1 MAKQTFTSG
10 QVLTA
15 QQVNDLQSNDFNLTV
30 STKTAAYTFVVGD
43 RGTRV
48 VLNDTTARTFTID
61 DAIFSAGD
69 TIQVHNI
76 NTGVLTI
83 AAGAGVTLNGADVL
97 TVAQYQGGTIFFTSA
112 SSAIFFPTAK
122 TVSAGGLVFI
132 SNTAFTT
139 ATSVSLPANTFT
151 STYTNYR
158 VIFTLTASTTTGN
171 ITGRVRTSGTD
182 NSTARYYQMST
193 GIDYGGTAS
202 NQAQSGATS
211 FALGNQGTSANPFSN
226 IILDFLRPN
235 VNAFQKT
242 ASGALTFFDGSA
254 FYIGRAFNG
263 TFDNNTVA
271 LQIDSFSFISSAASS
286 MTGNVRVYGYA
297 DS

>member
-1 MAKQTFTSG
+1 MAKQTFTAG

-15 QQVNDLQSNDFNLTV
+15 AQVNGLQTNDFNLTV

-48 VLNDTTARTFTID
+48 VLNDSTARTFTID

-122 TVSAGGLVFI
+122 AGKILQVVSTTKIDTFSTSSTSFVDVTGLNASITPSATSSQVLVIATVTGSTTNNPDAGGSGFVLVRGSTLIAQNTSLTTDLTGHFTNRNLATSASFNSAVTFLDSPATTSATTYKIQVLTTGSNTVFVNRNPDGDVGSVSSITVFEVSA
-132 SNTAFTT
+132 
-139 ATSVSLPANTFT
+139 
-151 STYTNYR
+151 
-158 VIFTLTASTTTGN
+158 
-171 ITGRVRTSGTD
+171 
-182 NSTARYYQMST
+182 
-193 GIDYGGTAS
+193 
-202 NQAQSGATS
+202 
-211 FALGNQGTSANPFSN
+211 
-226 IILDFLRPN
+226 
-235 VNAFQKT
+235 
-242 ASGALTFFDGSA
+242 
-254 FYIGRAFNG
+254 
-263 TFDNNTVA
+263 
-271 LQIDSFSFISSAASS
+271 
-286 MTGNVRVYGYA
+286 
-297 DS
+297 